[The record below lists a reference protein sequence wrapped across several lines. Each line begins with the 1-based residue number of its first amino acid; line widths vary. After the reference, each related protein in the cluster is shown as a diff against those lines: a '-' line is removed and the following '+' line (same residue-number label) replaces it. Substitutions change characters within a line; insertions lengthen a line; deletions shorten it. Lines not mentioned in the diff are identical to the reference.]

1 MENFWL
7 FLLNVNIF
15 FQQLGEGLF
24 TPMRFLSFLGDE
36 EFYLVVMPAIYWCY
50 DSRIGVKV
58 GLLLM
63 LSNGVNAFFKFLFH
77 APRPF
82 WLSDNVT
89 PMVTETS
96 FGVPSGHAQNAAS
109 VWGFFATVTKK
120 TWIRVLFVCL
130 ILLIGV
136 SRLYLGVHFLLDVLA
151 GWLIGLLLLWLF
163 NKNFDRIQAR
173 VLHWS
178 KVKQWFGAIAVSGI
192 MILIPGLIKLI
203 NINWEIK
210 PEYLLNIQSHLPDF
224 ELNPFSLDG
233 VISAAAVVFGIFAG
247 LILVHKIIP
256 LGKVKADIV
265 QIFFRFIIGTA
276 GALAIW
282 MGLKL
287 VFPDDIAVVSEIL
300 RFIRYGL
307 LGLWVSAG
315 APFIFLK
322 TGLQEKKKNKNN
334 RRR

>member
-15 FQQLGEGLF
+15 FQQLGEAFF

-50 DSRIGVKV
+50 NSKIGVKV

-82 WLSDNVT
+82 WVSDQVT

-96 FGVPSGHAQNAAS
+96 FGAPSGHAQNAVS

-120 TWIRVLFVCL
+120 TWIQVLFVCL
-130 ILLIGV
+130 ILLIGI
-136 SRLYLGVHFLLDVLA
+136 SRLYLGVHFILDVLA
-151 GWLIGLLLLWLF
+151 GWLIGFLLLWLF
-163 NKNFDRIQAR
+163 NKNYDRIQAS
-173 VLHWS
+173 VTHWNEG
-178 KVKQWFGAIAVSGI
+178 KQWIGAVAVSFL

-203 NINWEIK
+203 NRNWEIR

-224 ELNPFSLDG
+224 ELNPFSMDG
-233 VISAAAVVFGIFAG
+233 VISAAAVIFGILAG
-247 LILVHKIIP
+247 LILVHKTIP
-256 LGKVKADIV
+256 LGKIKADIA
-265 QIFFRFIIGTA
+265 QLFFRFIIGTA

-300 RFIRYGL
+300 RFVRYGL

>member
-50 DSRIGVKV
+50 DSRIGLKV

-63 LSNGVNAFFKFLFH
+63 LSNAINAFFKFLFH

-82 WLSDNVT
+82 WVSDQVT

-96 FGVPSGHAQNAAS
+96 FGVPSGHAQNAVS

-120 TWIRVLFVCL
+120 TWLRVLFVCL
-130 ILLIGV
+130 ILLIGI
-136 SRLYLGVHFLLDVLA
+136 SRLYLGAHFILDVLA
-151 GWLIGLLLLWLF
+151 GWLIGGLLLWLF
-163 NKNFDRIQAR
+163 IQYYDRIQAR
-173 VLHWS
+173 VTLWT
-178 KVKQWFGAIAVSGI
+178 KGKQWFGTIAVSGL
-192 MILIPGLIKLI
+192 MILLPGLVKLF
-203 NINWEIK
+203 NRNWEIK
-210 PEYLLNIQSHLPDF
+210 PEYLRNIQTHIPDF
-224 ELNPFSLDG
+224 ELNPFSMDG

-247 LILVHKIIP
+247 LILIHETIP
-256 LGKVKADIV
+256 LGKIKADIA

-276 GALAIW
+276 GALSIW

-300 RFIRYGL
+300 RFVRYGL
-307 LGLWVSAG
+307 LGLWVSGG

-322 TGLQEKKKNKNN
+322 TGLQEKKKTKNN

>member
-7 FLLNVNIF
+7 FLLNVNVF
-15 FQQLGEGLF
+15 FQHLGETLF

-50 DSRIGVKV
+50 DSRIGLKV

-82 WLSDNVT
+82 WVSNSIT
-89 PMVTETS
+89 PMVTENS
-96 FGVPSGHAQNAAS
+96 FGVPSGHAQNAFS
-109 VWGFFATVTKK
+109 VWGFFSTIAKR
-120 TWIRVLFVCL
+120 TWIRVFFVVL
-130 ILLIGV
+130 IILIGI
-136 SRLYLGVHFLLDVLA
+136 SRLYLGVHFILDVLV
-151 GWLIGLLLLWLF
+151 GWLIGGLLLWLF
-163 NKNFDRIQAR
+163 NQRFERIQSTI
-173 VLHWS
+173 LHWS
-178 KVKQWFGAIAVSGI
+178 KSKQWFGTVGI
-192 MILIPGLIKLI
+192 SFLMILLPGLVRLL

-210 PEYLLNIQSHLPDF
+210 PDYLLNIQSHLPDF
-224 ELNPFSLDG
+224 ELNPFSMDG

-247 LILVHKIIP
+247 LILVHDIIP
-256 LGKVKADIV
+256 LGKIKADILHL
-265 QIFFRFIIGTA
+265 FFRFIIGTA
-276 GALAIW
+276 GALIIW

-287 VFPDDIAVVSEIL
+287 VFPDDIAIVSEIL

-307 LGLWVSAG
+307 LGFWVSAG
-315 APFIFLK
+315 APYVFLK
-322 TGLQEKKKNKNN
+322 TGLQEKKKSKNN